1 MTNEEKILSMLE
13 KMDSRLERLEAGQG
27 ELKERVNVVESMARE
42 SADIMKAVSHRLDF
56 VEAKIDGLQ
65 VTTASI
71 KQMQDFKQRMS
82 AKLAELSRE
91 IAN

>member
-13 KMDSRLERLEAGQG
+13 ELTQGQK
-27 ELKERVNVVESMARE
+27 ELRQGQKDLQERVKVVESMTRE
-42 SADIMKAVSHRLDF
+42 NSDIMKAVSHRLEF

-65 VTTASI
+65 VTTASL
-71 KQMQDFKQRMS
+71 KQMQDFKQKMS
-82 AKLAELSRE
+82 AKLAALSRE